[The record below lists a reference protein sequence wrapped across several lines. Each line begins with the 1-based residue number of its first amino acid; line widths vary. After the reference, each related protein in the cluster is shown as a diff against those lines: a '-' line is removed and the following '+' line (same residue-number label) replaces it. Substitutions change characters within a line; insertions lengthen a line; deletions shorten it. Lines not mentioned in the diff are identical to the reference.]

1 MAQQIPV
8 DPNCVVAD
16 EQPDGTMQVAPDL
29 SYQRLMLVNVAYYGR
44 PGAGLGGWVLIDAGV
59 FGTYN
64 MILGAA
70 EKRFGAGNRP
80 AAIVLTHGHFDHVGV
95 LKDLAEHWDVPIYAH
110 ELELPYLDGRSSYPP
125 PDPAV
130 GGGMMAALSRFYP
143 RGPIDVRR
151 WLQPLPADGSVPGMP
166 GFLWIHTPGHSP
178 GHVSFWRGADR
189 TLIVGDA
196 FITTAQ
202 ESAYAVATQEPE
214 MHGPPMYYTPDWE
227 SARRSVERLAALEP
241 DLIVPGH
248 GRAMRGPE
256 MLQALRA
263 LARDFDEVAVPSQ
276 GRYVSEPAVADESG
290 TVHVPPPSR

>member
-16 EQPDGTMQVAPDL
+16 EQSDGTMPVAADL
-29 SYQRLMLVNVAYYGR
+29 SYQRLMLVNVVYYGR
-44 PGAGLGGWVLIDAGV
+44 PGAGPGGWVLIDAGV

-70 EKRFGAGNRP
+70 ERRFGAGARP
-80 AAIVLTHGHFDHVGV
+80 AAIVLTHGHFDHVGA
-95 LKDLAEHWDVPIYAH
+95 LQDLAEHWDVPIYAH

-125 PDPAV
+125 PDPTV
-130 GGGMMAALSRFYP
+130 GGGMMSALSRFYP

-166 GFLWIHTPGHSP
+166 GFLWIHTPGHCP
-178 GHVSFWRGADR
+178 GHVSFWRGSDR

-214 MHGPPMYYTPDWE
+214 LHGPPMYYTQDWE
-227 SARRSVERLAALEP
+227 AARGSVERLAALEP
-241 DLIVPGH
+241 ELIVPGH
-248 GRAMRGPE
+248 GRALRGPE

-263 LARDFDEVAVPSQ
+263 LAREFDRVAVPSQ
-276 GRYVSEPAVADESG
+276 GRYVDVPVTADETG
-290 TVHVPPPSR
+290 TVHVPPPA